1 MGMNEIGR
9 LCADELAR
17 MPDIGVAI
25 LYGSCAAGK
34 MNQASDVDIAVAG
47 AQRLSIAERARIAA
61 CLARRVQRDVDVI
74 DLQAISGVLLH
85 QALAHGTPV
94 LVRNK
99 PLYAALMKRMLFNQ
113 ADVMPYYRRLL
124 AARRTQFFNDHRRSQ

>member
-1 MGMNEIGR
+1 MNEIGR

-25 LYGSCAAGK
+25 LYGSCAAGR

-61 CLARRVQRDVDVI
+61 CLARRVHRDVDVV

-99 PLYAALMKRMLFNQ
+99 TLYAALMKRMLFNQ